1 VAGVGTNI
9 FASTGLS
16 AYGDT
21 GGGGSDSAALASATY
36 GPAAAG
42 SSGPFSP
49 GHSVGAGF
57 WFAVAGVVVLVFI
70 RQSLPR

>member
-1 VAGVGTNI
+1 MAGGIGSNI

-16 AYGDT
+16 VNASN
-21 GGGGSDSAALASATY
+21 GSDSAALASATY

-49 GHSVGAGF
+49 RHGVGAGF
-57 WFAVAGVVVLVFI
+57 WLAVVGVVVLVAI